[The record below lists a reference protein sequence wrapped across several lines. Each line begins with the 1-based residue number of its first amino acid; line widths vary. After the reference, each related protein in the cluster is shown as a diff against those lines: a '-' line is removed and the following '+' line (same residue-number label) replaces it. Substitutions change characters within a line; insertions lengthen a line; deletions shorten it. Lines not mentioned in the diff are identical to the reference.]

1 MIIKRVHMGKANC
14 GLDIGDGS
22 ERGEYVC
29 QDYMINTLGRPHR
42 MVNIMYTYYPKDEKW
57 PARIS
62 EACADME
69 VAFAWDYPYDDYF
82 PYAENGVQ
90 YEQMKDIRRHGQDV
104 LLTLTIDCGL
114 DDDELRKVA
123 RTLRTYGRICI
134 RINHECYGNWF
145 THNKRY
151 SYQEIGDFFVRFTK
165 IIKEEAPNVRTIFCA
180 GRVETN
186 PEDGIRQIDE
196 TSEQQKIKCEDE
208 FLEAY
213 KVADIVS
220 ADRYLALHYGWPYDV
235 AEPDDANGRYYALGV
250 EDLYEEYRNTYNRL
264 KTIAGDKPFIQAEF
278 NTDGD
283 VTGPI
288 EQGESVVR
296 YYKMLRDKNEA
307 FIDGVSMYQFRDR
320 GRLGLEIE
328 DPNNKSVGIP
338 QPIMEDYKEILFD
351 DFFYPQMISGEEI
364 SDSDVDDILL
374 RWGGAEDA
382 DGIEI
387 ELLIESR
394 PVFCEVTL
402 EKELSLMM
410 EFNGKWFY
418 KAPGVETIDLMPVFF
433 KKDAVCKGKL
443 PIRIFATPC
452 DGENHEDGNKDWD
465 INYRTVM
472 KKAPSFRI
480 RYGMPGKVR

>member
-1 MIIKRVHMGKANC
+1 MGKAKC

-29 QDYMINTLGRPHR
+29 QDYMVNTLGRPHR

-82 PYAENGVQ
+82 PYADDGKQ

-104 LLTLTIDCGL
+104 LLTLTIDCSL
-114 DDDELRKVA
+114 SDDELRKVA

-134 RINHECYGNWF
+134 RINHECNGTWF

-151 SYQEIGDFFVRFTK
+151 SYEEVGAFFVRFSK
-165 IIKEEAPNVRTIFCA
+165 IIKEEAPNVRTVFCA
-180 GRVETN
+180 GRVETQ
-186 PEDGIRQIDE
+186 PEDGIRRIDE
-196 TSEQQKIKCEDE
+196 ATGHQKIKCEDE

-213 KVADIVS
+213 KIADIVS

-235 AEPDDANGRYYALGV
+235 AEPDDEDGRYYALGV
-250 EDLYEEYRNTYNRL
+250 DDLYEEYKNTYNRL
-264 KTIAGDKPFIQAEF
+264 KEIAGDKPFIQAEF

-288 EQGESVVR
+288 DQGESVLR
-296 YYKMLRDKNEA
+296 YYRKIRDNDEK
-307 FIDGVSMYQFRDR
+307 FIDGISMYQFRDR

-328 DPNNKSVGIP
+328 DPNNKAVGIA
-338 QPIMEDYKEILFD
+338 QPILEDYKEILFD
-351 DFFYPQMISGEEI
+351 EYFYPEMSREESI
-364 SDSDVDDILL
+364 ELDDNDFSASL
-374 RWGGAEDA
+374 RWGGSEDA

-387 ELLIESR
+387 ELDIDKR
-394 PVFCEVTL
+394 PVFMEVTL

-418 KAPGVETIDLMPVFF
+418 KAAGVETIDLMPVFF
-433 KKDAVCKGKL
+433 KKDAVCSGKL
-443 PIRIFATPC
+443 PIRIFATPV

-465 INYRTVM
+465 INYRTTM
-472 KKAPSFRI
+472 KKAPVFRI
-480 RYGMPGKVR
+480 RYAQPGKVR